1 MYESDYYDNCRKCT
15 TEVIWKSDEIKLKI
29 ANRNGYKLVIV
40 WQSDWETDN
49 IFELNKLIKI
59 INNEGNV

>member
-1 MYESDYYDNCRKCT
+1 
-15 TEVIWKSDEIKLKI
+15 VIWKSDEIKLKI
-29 ANRNGYKLVIV
+29 TNRNGYKLVIV